1 MRFLLMPAAAV
12 LALCGCDSG
21 PPPGSNEQDLTIN
34 SASEG
39 NEADPLPRNSTDVAN
54 DESVPAPPPGDEA
67 RPSPVP
73 AGYRAVGNEPGWSL
87 TIGEEQMSYIG
98 DYGEVR
104 ITQPKPEPSIGIAGE
119 TYRTPRLDVNIV
131 HGRCSDGMSDYVY
144 ADKVQVTAD
153 GKRVDGCGGERHL
166 PPGASP
172 P

>member
-1 MRFLLMPAAAV
+1 M
-12 LALCGCDSG
+12 ALIGCDAG
-21 PPPGSNEQDLTIN
+21 PPQESV
-34 SASEG
+34 EG
-39 NEADPLPRNSTDVAN
+39 NMTAP
-54 DESVPAPPPGDEA
+54 DENGPMAVPANTADVGTNGAAEELPSYEPP
-67 RPSPVP
+67 PSPVP
-73 AGYRAVGNEPGWSL
+73 AGYRAVGNEPGWML
-87 TIGEEQMSYIG
+87 TIGGEEIVYIG

-104 ITQPKPEPSIGIAGE
+104 ITQPKPKASIGIAGE

-131 HGRCSDGMSDYVY
+131 HGRCRDGMSDYVY